1 MVGAVIS
8 RLYPSEIRATA
19 ANTLMGSGRAIGAF
33 SSVVIGWIMDHYSV
47 SAVLMSLAAMYV
59 ISLVFMLTIPDFKK
73 LGTLH
78 K

>member
-1 MVGAVIS
+1 
-8 RLYPSEIRATA
+8 
-19 ANTLMGSGRAIGAF
+19 
-33 SSVVIGWIMDHYSV
+33 MDHYSV